1 MPLEQTLDMQTEDGQ
16 NVPITE
22 NENLLTKDWAD
33 IALVSNEVTT
43 FGETLNNKEKE
54 PETDVTTSTSL
65 PTDFSSNSVIP
76 SPI

>member
-1 MPLEQTLDMQTEDGQ
+1 MPLDQTLDMQTEDGQ

-54 PETDVTTSTSL
+54 PETDVTTSTPL